1 MYVADRR
8 ACLVHTF
15 AHMFSATARMHREVM
30 IYMLALQSHT
40 LKNGGR
46 CECEGTKGRR
56 VISGATTPSLLPL

>member
-1 MYVADRR
+1 MYVADSQ

-15 AHMFSATARMHREVM
+15 AHMFSATPRMQHDVM

-46 CECEGTKGRR
+46 CECERTKGRH
-56 VISGATTPSLLPL
+56 VIPGATTPSLLPL